1 MPSFWSTNWTGRPE
15 LHKIVNADNGRMEY
29 FFDEAPQPANIEEW
43 GFDDDHPGLTRTRQQ
58 TDENGNPMFLPAGY
72 YSGMDINQVRSEWA
86 RQFPGVAF
94 PDLSTATWGAG
105 INAQGNAVPGQY
117 AGHEYTERGNAGHG
131 SWLDQQGGELIG
143 DALFAGAGYAGGPL
157 AGAMMSYGLGGDT
170 SAESQRSLRAGA
182 AGGLVGS
189 IFGTPSTAASNTPSD
204 ASGVPADSGTVGS
217 STGTSTLQG
226 GSGTDTLRTASSTG
240 GNMGYFDD
248 YSGQW
253 VDTGTDAGLYGS
265 NVDEFGN
272 PISSNFQGGNTNDY
286 FNPSAGGAPSLSPSD
301 LKYLNMLKTLF
312 GGGDRAGGNSV
323 FGGASGPGSAT
334 GDSSLAS
341 LLAALAGG
349 YGLMQGQRGVPQE
362 VQPLLNAGNQTYQ
375 TSRDPQGE
383 LYSRTAQQVQDQ
395 SRAAT
400 SARGVGM
407 SPYSAGVENDAMRN
421 FNIDWQNKQLGRE
434 VAGVTAMTGAT
445 NAAVGAAGFGADQ
458 NRGNVNALLSG
469 VSGLQGAYNTPGSWL
484 NTLFNG

>member
-29 FFDEAPQPANIEEW
+29 FFDEAPAPSLYDET
-43 GFDDDHPGLTRTRQQ
+43 GFDDDHPGLTRQRQY
-58 TDENGNPMFLPAGY
+58 TDENGNPVFLPSGY

-105 INAQGNAVPGQY
+105 INAQGNGVPGQY

-204 ASGVPADSGTVGS
+204 ASGVPADSGTIGS
-217 STGTSTLQG
+217 STGSSTLNG
-226 GSGTDTLRTASSTG
+226 GSGTDRLGTASSTG
-240 GNMGYFDD
+240 GNMGYYDE
-248 YSGQW
+248 STGQW
-253 VDTGTDAGLYGS
+253 VDAGDPYSYQGIGTAGPEDPYTYQGIGDAGPS
-265 NVDEFGN
+265 
-272 PISSNFQGGNTNDY
+272 QGGL
-286 FNPSAGGAPSLSPSD
+286 PSLSPSD
-301 LKYLNMLKTLF
+301 LKYLTMLKTLL
-312 GGGDRAGGNSV
+312 GGGNHAGGGGV
-323 FGGASGPGSAT
+323 YGGASGPGSVT

-341 LLAALAGG
+341 VLAALTGG
-349 YGLMQGQRGVPQE
+349 YGLMQGQRGVPQQ
-362 VQPLLNAGNQTYQ
+362 VQPLIDAGNQTYN
-375 TSRDPQGE
+375 TALDPRGE
-383 LYSRTAQQVQDQ
+383 LYGRTAQQVQDQ

-421 FNIDWQNKQLGRE
+421 FNIDWQNAQLGRQ
-434 VAGVTAMTGAT
+434 ATGVGAMTGAT
-445 NAAVGAAGFGADQ
+445 NSAVGAAGFGADQ
-458 NRGNVNALLSG
+458 NRGNVNALLTG
-469 VSGLQGAYNTPGSWL
+469 VSGLQSAYNTPGSWL

>member
-1 MPSFWSTNWTGRPE
+1 MPAFWSTNWTGKPE
-15 LHKIVNADNGRMEY
+15 LHKIVNADDGRMSY
-29 FFDEAPQPANIEEW
+29 FFDEAPAPSLYDET
-43 GFDDDHPGLTRTRQQ
+43 GFDDDHPGLTRQRQY

-94 PDLSTATWGAG
+94 PDPSTATWGAG
-105 INAQGNAVPGQY
+105 INAQGNGVPGQY

-131 SWLDQQGGELIG
+131 SWWDQQGTELMG
-143 DALFAGAGYAGGPL
+143 DALFAGAGYAGGGL

-189 IFGTPSTAASNTPSD
+189 IFGTPSTAASNTPGD
-204 ASGVPADSGTVGS
+204 ASGVPMDSGAPGNTIYGS
-217 STGTSTLQG
+217 QGNPTMTG
-226 GSGTDTLRTASSTG
+226 
-240 GNMGYFDD
+240 
-248 YSGQW
+248 
-253 VDTGTDAGLYGS
+253 DTGSDMLSDSDPYGTG
-265 NVDEFGN
+265 VDQYGN
-272 PISSNFQGGNTNDY
+272 PTDQYAPSTFTGDTTNAFYD
-286 FNPSAGGAPSLSPSD
+286 PSFPGGAPSLSPSD
-301 LKYLNMLKTLF
+301 LKYLSMLKALL
-312 GGGDRAGGNSV
+312 GGGNHAGGNSV
-323 FGGASGPGSAT
+323 YGGSSGPGSTT

-341 LLAALAGG
+341 VLSALAGG

-362 VQPLLNAGNQTYQ
+362 VQPLIDAGNQTYQ
-375 TSRDPQGE
+375 TALDPRGE
-383 LYSRTAQQVQDQ
+383 LYGRTAQHVQEQ

-421 FNIDWQNKQLGRE
+421 FNIDWQNAQLGRQ
-434 VAGVTAMTGAT
+434 ATGVSAMTGAT
-445 NAAVGAAGFGADQ
+445 NSAVGAAGFGAGQ
-458 NRGNVNALLSG
+458 NSSNVNALLSG